1 MKEGKD
7 RVQSLLLEE
16 GERDGGWDLGI
27 AGQPACREP
36 LRSRALWPLAV
47 RRLNSTSVPR
57 LTWAVDL
64 VRHRFFLIGSWL
76 ALDSN
81 PLPR

>member
-7 RVQSLLLEE
+7 KVQSLLLEE

-27 AGQPACREP
+27 AGQPGCREP

-47 RRLNSTSVPR
+47 RRLNSTSATKAHLGNGPGETSF
-57 LTWAVDL
+57 LPDWFL
-64 VRHRFFLIGSWL
+64 VG
-76 ALDSN
+76 
-81 PLPR
+81 P